1 MKKQNTNLL
10 CAALGFLAAFALWT
24 VLVRHVDVQPIGPEG
39 SRVGFAAINGAFHAL
54 TGVHWPLYTV
64 TDWLGLVPIGIALGF
79 AGLGLAQLIRRR
91 SLCKVDSSILLLGG
105 FYVLVLAAY
114 LLFEKVVIN
123 YRPVLIAGILEASY
137 PSSTTMLS
145 LCVVPA
151 AMMQFGARIRSA
163 PVRRAVLA
171 VLAAFAAFM
180 VIGRLLSGVHWLS
193 DIIGGMLLSTGL
205 VTLYAF
211 ACKKAAHS

>member
-1 MKKQNTNLL
+1 MKKQHTPLL

-24 VLVRHVDVQPIGPEG
+24 VLVRQVDVQPIGPEG
-39 SRVGFAAINGAFHAL
+39 SRVGFAAINGAFHTL
-54 TGVHWPLYTV
+54 TGVHWTFYTI

-114 LLFEKVVIN
+114 LFFEKAAVN
-123 YRPVLIAGILEASY
+123 YRPVPIAGILEASY

-145 LCVVPA
+145 LCVVPS

-193 DIIGGMLLSTGL
+193 DIIGGMLLSAGL

-211 ACKKAAHS
+211 ACKKATHP